1 MIELEEAV
9 ERILGALAAPQA
21 ERMPLIEAHGRILA
35 QPVTATVAL
44 PSFDNSAVDGYAI
57 RAEDL
62 KDAGASNPVPLR
74 LIGRVAA
81 GETFA
86 GEIVPG
92 TCVRLFTGSPLPR
105 GANGVAMQEDTRTN
119 PTEPAVV
126 SFLDAVKPWENVRFQ
141 GEDIKPGA
149 VIGNRGDALNAGRL
163 SLFAASGTTE
173 VVVARQPIVGLL
185 ATGSELLEPGQQ
197 LAPGKIFE
205 SNRLGLAALA
215 LNAGAVPKTFPLVK
229 DTLEDTRAAL
239 EKTFAECDFVVTS
252 GGVSVGEMD
261 FIKSAF
267 EAIGGKLEFWKVAIR
282 PGRPFVFGQ
291 YREKFLFG
299 LPGNPVS
306 AFVTFLLLVWPAI
319 KRFQGASNTLLPAH
333 PGTLAEPL
341 SNAGNRRH
349 FVRVIVDAEGRVR
362 SAGIQNSHVLS
373 SLAAAN
379 GLLDM
384 PPQTNLPA
392 GAAVRVMR
400 WE

>member
-1 MIELEEAV
+1 MMELEEAV
-9 ERILGALAAPQA
+9 ERILKVLPAPQS
-21 ERMPLIEAHGRILA
+21 ERISIARAQGRILA
-35 QPVTATVAL
+35 QPMIASIAL
-44 PSFDNSAVDGYAI
+44 PSFDNSAVDGYAV

-62 KDAGASNPVPLR
+62 KNAGASSPVSLR

-81 GETFA
+81 GEIFA
-86 GEIVPG
+86 REVVPG

-105 GANGVAMQEDTRTN
+105 GADAAAMQEDARSD

-126 SFLDAVKPWENVRFQ
+126 SFLDGVKPWENIRFQ
-141 GEDIKPGA
+141 GEDTKAGA
-149 VIGNRGDALNAGRL
+149 TIGNPGDALNAGRI
-163 SLFAASGTTE
+163 SLFAAAGLTE
-173 VVVARQPIVGLL
+173 VLVAHQPIIGLF

-205 SNRLGLAALA
+205 SNRPGLATLA
-215 LNAGAVPKTFPLVK
+215 LNAGAVPKSLPLVK
-229 DTLEDTRAAL
+229 DTLQDTQAAL
-239 EKTFAECDFVVTS
+239 EKAFAECDFVVSS

-299 LPGNPVS
+299 LPGNPVA

-319 KRFQGASNTLLPAH
+319 RRFQGASTTSMPAH

-341 SNAGNRRH
+341 SNASDRRH
-349 FVRVIVDAEGRVR
+349 FFRVIVDAEGRVR
-362 SAGIQNSHVLS
+362 SAGIQNSHILS

-379 GLLDM
+379 GLLDI
-384 PPQTNLPA
+384 PPQTNLSA
-392 GAAVRVMR
+392 DATVRVMR
-400 WE
+400 WD